1 MSSEVRTLMWMV
13 SRGGSAAAAAGN
25 AVLAASSNEP
35 ADGTTV
41 QVDLLHGRCGMTF
54 NSFSAAERASLFS
67 RWHGRLASVFPDAV
81 VNAVASP

>member
-13 SRGGSAAAAAGN
+13 SRGGSPAAAAVN
-25 AVLAASSNEP
+25 AVLTASSTEP

-41 QVDLLHGRCGMTF
+41 QVDLLHGRCGMAF
-54 NSFSAAERASLFS
+54 NSFSEAERASLFS
-67 RWHGRLASVFPDAV
+67 RCHGRLASVFPDAV